1 MIMPHVLHIASS
13 SASRKKLL
21 ENAKIPF
28 VVIAQDADESQVDTA
43 QELSQVVIQI
53 AVLKMVHVT
62 MPIGKRKGDICFVL
76 TADTLGLTTTG
87 RVLCKPVNRDDAVTM
102 LKDSRLGNR
111 TATGFCLRKFSWEND
126 NWIIVQEI
134 IDSDEAWCVFDVS
147 DEFVDFYLDNVPF
160 LSVSGAISIESIGG
174 QFLKS
179 VDGSYE
185 TVIGLPMFK
194 IRQALFDCG
203 FYGI

>member
-1 MIMPHVLHIASS
+1 MIMPYVLHIASS

-28 VVIAQDADESQVDTA
+28 VVIEQDADESQVDTA
-43 QELSQVVIQI
+43 QELSQIVTQI
-53 AVLKMVHVT
+53 ALLKMAHVK
-62 MPIGKRKGDICFVL
+62 MPVGKHEGDICFVL

-87 RVLCKPVNRDDAVTM
+87 RVLCKPIDRDDAVTM

-111 TATGFCLRKFSWEND
+111 TVTGFCLRKLSWQNGA
-126 NWIIVQEI
+126 WVVIQEI
-134 IDSDEAWCVFDVS
+134 VDCDEAWCVFDVS
-147 DEFVDFYLDNVPF
+147 DEFVYFYLDNVPF

-174 QFLKS
+174 QFLKT

-194 IRQALFDCG
+194 IRQALFDLG
-203 FYGI
+203 FYRN